1 MNNKEEY
8 GNCTKCYL
16 GYKGGCNMYTFWKTT
31 DKFDHHRCKNF
42 MTVEQYKK
50 ISWSIPSKG
59 GTTESDLD

>member
-16 GYKGGCNMYTFWKTT
+16 GYEGGCNMYTFWKTT

-42 MTVEQYKK
+42 MTVE
-50 ISWSIPSKG
+50 
-59 GTTESDLD
+59 